1 MKAYEIINGMIDTLD
16 IFLES
21 NQDEIDKENY
31 EYIMGFLKDEL
42 ENKNNNIIKYIRNIS
57 LDIDL
62 ISQEEKRL
70 EKLRKQK
77 EQKIKNLKGYLVSL
91 ITKLEKNKIET
102 NLGTLSL
109 RKSTSVTINN
119 LEKIPKEYIQ
129 EKIELIP
136 NKKMLSEAI
145 KSGLNICGAILEHKY
160 SLQIR

>member
-145 KSGLNICGAILEHKY
+145 KSGLNIYGAILEH
-160 SLQIR
+160 

>member
-42 ENKNNNIIKYIRNIS
+42 ENKNNNIIKYIRNLS

-77 EQKIKNLKGYLVSL
+77 EQKIKNLKRYLVSL

-145 KSGLNICGAILEHKY
+145 KSGLNICGAILEYKY